1 MRWNRRMPLSAP
13 LILGPEHK
21 SMPPSAWGRSREAFL
36 AGGPRLADL
45 ATPVLTIDDGA
56 VAANTALMAGWAAG
70 HGLLLAPHG
79 KTSMAPALW
88 QRLLD
93 AGAWG
98 LTLATPWQVQV
109 GRAAGVPRI
118 LLANDLV
125 DPVGIRWL
133 CGELDADPG
142 FEFLC
147 WADGTDGVRALGAA
161 VRAAGARRP
170 VDVLVELGGDGGRT
184 GARSHADALAVAA
197 AIEGSEG
204 LRLAGVGGYEGALA
218 HDRSPA
224 GLAAVRGHLERMRD
238 LAHELAPRI
247 ERPVVSAGG
256 SAYFDLVA
264 EVLGP
269 ETDAFRVILRS
280 GAYQL
285 HDSGFYASISPFGRD
300 GGELRLR
307 PALSLWSRVLSRP
320 EPDLAIL
327 DAGRR
332 DAPFDEGLPVPELVR
347 DRPDA
352 AGALG
357 GARVV
362 KLNDQHAFLRLD
374 PERSADLAVGDV
386 VRLGISHPCTA
397 LDKWRLLPVIDS
409 ADAAEPRVVDLV
421 ETVF

>member
-1 MRWNRRMPLSAP
+1 MPLFAP

-21 SMPPSAWGRSREAFL
+21 SMPPSAWGRSREAYL
-36 AGGPRLADL
+36 AGDRRLADL
-45 ATPVLTIDDGA
+45 ATPVLAIDDGA
-56 VAANTALMAGWAAG
+56 VAANTMVMADWAAER
-70 HGLLLAPHG
+70 GLLLAPHG

-109 GRAAGVPRI
+109 GRAAGVSRI
-118 LLANDLV
+118 LLANELV

-133 CGELDADPG
+133 CGELDADPR

-147 WADGTDGVRALGAA
+147 WADGVDGVRALAAA

-170 VDVLVELGGDGGRT
+170 VDVLVELGGAGGRAGT
-184 GARSHADALAVAA
+184 RSHEVALEVAA
-197 AIEGSEG
+197 AIESSGV

-218 HDRSPA
+218 HDRSPE
-224 GLAAVRGHLERMRD
+224 GLAAVRDHLERMRD

-247 ERPVVSAGG
+247 ERPVISAGG

-269 ETDAFRVILRS
+269 ETGTFRVILRS

-285 HDSGFYASISPFGRD
+285 HDSGFYASISPFGRA
-300 GGELRLR
+300 GGNLRLR

-332 DAPFDEGLPVPELVR
+332 DASFDEGLPVPELVR

-352 AGALG
+352 AGALA
-357 GARVV
+357 GARVE

-374 PERSADLAVGDV
+374 PARSADLAVGDV

-409 ADAAEPRVVDLV
+409 ADAAEPRVVGLV

>member
-1 MRWNRRMPLSAP
+1 
-13 LILGPEHK
+13 
-21 SMPPSAWGRSREAFL
+21 
-36 AGGPRLADL
+36 
-45 ATPVLTIDDGA
+45 
-56 VAANTALMAGWAAG
+56 
-70 HGLLLAPHG
+70 
-79 KTSMAPALW
+79 MAPALW
-88 QRLLD
+88 RRLLD

-118 LLANDLV
+118 LLANELV

-147 WADGTDGVRALGAA
+147 WADSTAA
-161 VRAAGARRP
+161 VEVLAHSVRAAGGRRQ
-170 VDVLVELGGDGGRT
+170 VDVLVDVGGAGGRT
-184 GARSHADALAVAA
+184 GTRTQDDARAVAA
-197 AIEGSEG
+197 AIEGSGE

-218 HDRSPA
+218 HDRSPG
-224 GLAAVRGHLERMRD
+224 GLAAVRDHLARIRD

-247 ERPVVSAGG
+247 ERPVITAGG
-256 SAYFDLVA
+256 SAYVDLVVA
-264 EVLGP
+264 VLGP
-269 ETDAFRVILRS
+269 ETESFRVILRS

-285 HDSGFYASISPFGRD
+285 HDSGYYATVSPLGRERAH
-300 GGELRLR
+300 GRLR

-347 DRPDA
+347 GRADGGA
-352 AGALG
+352 ALAGAH
-357 GARVV
+357 VV

-374 PERSADLAVGDV
+374 PARSADLAVGEV

-409 ADAAEPRVVDLV
+409 ADGAEPRIVDLV

>member
-1 MRWNRRMPLSAP
+1 
-13 LILGPEHK
+13 
-21 SMPPSAWGRSREAFL
+21 MPPAAWGRSREEFL
-36 AGGPRLADL
+36 DTAPTLSDL
-45 ATPVLTIDDGA
+45 ATPLLTVDQTA
-56 VAANTALMAGWAAG
+56 VASNTEVMAAWAAE

-109 GRAAGVPRI
+109 GRRAGVRRI
-118 LLANDLV
+118 LLANELI
-125 DPVGIRWL
+125 DPIGIAWL
-133 CGELDADPG
+133 CGELGRDPG

-147 WADGTDGVRALGAA
+147 WADSPDAVRLLADA
-161 VRAAGARRP
+161 VRAAGPQRR
-170 VDVLVELGGDGGRT
+170 VDVLVEIGGTGGRT
-184 GARSHADALAVAA
+184 GARTIEDARRVAA
-197 AIEGSEG
+197 AIEGSDV

-224 GLAAVRGHLERMRD
+224 SLALVREYLERMRD
-238 LAHELAPRI
+238 LARELTPRI
-247 ERPVVSAGG
+247 GRAVISAGG
-256 SAYFDLVA
+256 SAFFDLVA

-269 ETDAFRVILRS
+269 ETGTTTVILRS

-285 HDSGFYASISPFGRD
+285 HDSGFYAAVSPFGRTGTD
-300 GGELRLR
+300 RLLK

-347 DRPDA
+347 GRGDA
-352 AGALG
+352 PVDGATVM
-357 GARVV
+357 R
-362 KLNDQHAFLRLD
+362 LNDQHAFLHLD
-374 PERSADLAVGDV
+374 PARHADLVVGEV

-409 ADAAEPRVVDLV
+409 ADAGEPRVIDLI

>member
-1 MRWNRRMPLSAP
+1 
-13 LILGPEHK
+13 
-21 SMPPSAWGRSREAFL
+21 MPPSAWGRSREEFL
-36 AGGPRLADL
+36 EDRPRLSDL
-45 ATPVLTIDDGA
+45 ATPILTIDDGA
-56 VAANTALMAGWAAG
+56 LAANTALMAGWAAE

-88 QRLLD
+88 RRLLE

-109 GRAAGVPRI
+109 GRAAGVQRI

-133 CGELDADPG
+133 CGELDAHPD
-142 FEFLC
+142 FELLC
-147 WADGTDGVRALGAA
+147 WADSTDAVTLLADGVRS
-161 VRAAGARRP
+161 AGGRRR
-170 VDVLVELGGDGGRT
+170 VDVLVELGGAGGRT
-184 GARSHADALAVAA
+184 GARSLDAARAVAA
-197 AIEGSEG
+197 AIERSGV

-218 HDRSPA
+218 HGRSPA
-224 GLAAVRGHLERMRD
+224 DSAIVRAYLERMRD
-238 LAHELAPRI
+238 LAVELAPRI
-247 ERPVVSAGG
+247 ERPVISAGG
-256 SAYFDLVA
+256 SQWFDLVA
-264 EVLGP
+264 DVLGP
-269 ETDAFRVILRS
+269 QTDGFRVILRS

-285 HDSGFYASISPFGRD
+285 HDSGFYATASPFGRD
-300 GGELRLR
+300 SADLRLR
-307 PALSLWSRVLSRP
+307 PALALWSRVLSRP

-347 DRPDA
+347 GRSDGA
-352 AGALG
+352 AVLRGAQ
-357 GARVV
+357 VV

-374 PERSADLAVGDV
+374 PARSADLAVGDV

-397 LDKWRLLPVIDS
+397 LDKWRLVPVVDS
-409 ADAAEPRVVDLV
+409 VDAAEPSILDLV